1 MPSNI
6 SIPGAVAIA
15 ILVVLVLIVI
25 VRNIYVV
32 QQSKAYVVERLGAFR
47 TVWNVGLHLK
57 VPFIERVAKKV
68 SLKEQV
74 ADFAF
79 HSSPDGHFRHKIST
93 THHHS
98 APDEKSLSAKRFSVR
113 LRPKNGNAQ

>member
-32 QQSKAYVVERLGAFR
+32 
-47 TVWNVGLHLK
+47 
-57 VPFIERVAKKV
+57 
-68 SLKEQV
+68 
-74 ADFAF
+74 
-79 HSSPDGHFRHKIST
+79 
-93 THHHS
+93 
-98 APDEKSLSAKRFSVR
+98 
-113 LRPKNGNAQ
+113 

>member
-32 QQSKAYVVERLGAFR
+32 Q
-47 TVWNVGLHLK
+47 
-57 VPFIERVAKKV
+57 
-68 SLKEQV
+68 
-74 ADFAF
+74 
-79 HSSPDGHFRHKIST
+79 
-93 THHHS
+93 
-98 APDEKSLSAKRFSVR
+98 
-113 LRPKNGNAQ
+113 

>member
-32 QQSKAYVVERLGAFR
+32 QQSKA
-47 TVWNVGLHLK
+47 
-57 VPFIERVAKKV
+57 
-68 SLKEQV
+68 
-74 ADFAF
+74 
-79 HSSPDGHFRHKIST
+79 
-93 THHHS
+93 
-98 APDEKSLSAKRFSVR
+98 
-113 LRPKNGNAQ
+113 

>member
-32 QQSKAYVVERLGAFR
+32 QQSKAYVV
-47 TVWNVGLHLK
+47 
-57 VPFIERVAKKV
+57 
-68 SLKEQV
+68 
-74 ADFAF
+74 
-79 HSSPDGHFRHKIST
+79 
-93 THHHS
+93 
-98 APDEKSLSAKRFSVR
+98 
-113 LRPKNGNAQ
+113 

>member
-32 QQSKAYVVERLGAFR
+32 QQS
-47 TVWNVGLHLK
+47 
-57 VPFIERVAKKV
+57 
-68 SLKEQV
+68 
-74 ADFAF
+74 
-79 HSSPDGHFRHKIST
+79 
-93 THHHS
+93 
-98 APDEKSLSAKRFSVR
+98 
-113 LRPKNGNAQ
+113 

>member
-32 QQSKAYVVERLGAFR
+32 QQSKAYVVERLGAFHS
-47 TVWNVGLHLK
+47 VWGVGLHLK
-57 VPFIERVAKKV
+57 VPFNGRVVK
-68 SLKEQV
+68 
-74 ADFAF
+74 
-79 HSSPDGHFRHKIST
+79 
-93 THHHS
+93 
-98 APDEKSLSAKRFSVR
+98 
-113 LRPKNGNAQ
+113 